1 MPVDIFICPD
11 CELPVAEEGSL
22 CEACAAWRAQKLAAM
37 DSEYE
42 DRLARQAR
50 RRMKP
55 SERFAEGLSD
65 LVKAA
70 ERSRR

>member
-1 MPVDIFICPD
+1 MTDLFLCPD

-22 CEACAAWRAQKLAAM
+22 CEACDVWRAQKMAAM

-50 RRMKP
+50 QRMKP
-55 SERFAEGLSD
+55 SERFAEDLSD
-65 LVKAA
+65 MVKAV